1 MLSASIFFVG
11 FIEWLIGSGIRK
23 TMMCVLITSLAVGH
37 HFTVGNTFRR
47 DWEQQK
53 DFFQQLVWRAPN
65 LEEGTILLTHEL
77 PHKYVTDNSLSA
89 ALNWVY
95 DPDNHTRDISYMLVY
110 SKARLGS
117 ALLPELAPGIEIN
130 YPYRTMNFSGTTD
143 HTLVVYYPTGG
154 CLRILD
160 PTYTNIEFF
169 PEAPYMLTD
178 AIFLSDLSLI
188 NTNGTPAASLPS
200 FFGRVDQDNW
210 CYFFQKAE
218 LARQSGSWDEIVEIY
233 KNTIQAEL
241 RSKDPSEYLVFT
253 EALIRNGDIDAARSL
268 VDEKLVIGGSPV
280 NGTCYTL
287 ERIADSMIGQNQ
299 QTVLS
304 IAQSINCE
312 HNSDR
317 IK

>member
-1 MLSASIFFVG
+1 MGFLEWMVG
-11 FIEWLIGSGIRK
+11 EGIRK
-23 TMMCVLITSLAVGH
+23 SFLYILIASLAVGH

-53 DFFQQLVWRAPN
+53 DFLQQLVWRAPY
-65 LEEGTILLTHEL
+65 LEDGTILLTHEL
-77 PHKYVTDNSLSA
+77 PHKYITDNSLSA

-117 ALLPELAPGIEIN
+117 ALLPELAPGSVIN
-130 YPYRTMNFSGTTD
+130 YPYRTMNFSSTTD
-143 HTLVVYYPTGG
+143 QTLVIYYPTGG

-160 PTYTNIEFF
+160 PTYTNITFF
-169 PEAPYMLTD
+169 PDAPYMLTD

-188 NTNGTPAASLPS
+188 NTNGGPASTLPS
-200 FFGRVDQDNW
+200 FFGRVGQDNW
-210 CYFFQKAE
+210 CYFFQQAE
-218 LARQSGSWDEIVEIY
+218 LARQAGSWEEIVEIY
-233 KNTIQAEL
+233 KDTIQADL
-241 RSKDPSEYLVFT
+241 QAKDPSEYLVFA
-253 EALIRNGDIDAARSL
+253 EALIRTGDIDAASAL
-268 VDEKLVIGGSPV
+268 VEEKLVTGGNPV

-287 ERIADSMIGQNQ
+287 KRITDSINGQNQ
-299 QTVLS
+299 QDIFS

-312 HNSDR
+312 HFPDL